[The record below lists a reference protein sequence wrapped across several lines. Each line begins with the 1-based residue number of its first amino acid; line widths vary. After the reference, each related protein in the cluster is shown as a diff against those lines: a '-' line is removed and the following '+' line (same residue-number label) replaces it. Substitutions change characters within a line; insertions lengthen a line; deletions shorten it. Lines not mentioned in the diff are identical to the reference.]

1 MCAAALGLLDKALLA
16 TVPAGCQYQ
25 AKADGAD
32 ICCCVLCS
40 KAFLFLL
47 SARAC
52 GLGIHLPSISAI
64 TILDSDWNAKA
75 DVQALSR
82 AHLLGPPVGAGA
94 PLRLLRL
101 YMRNS
106 VEEKILT
113 LAERKGGVA
122 AAFRPGSAGGYAP
135 ILALVVRCNLCCAHS
150 PLLIHR
156 SKCPLT
162 AKL

>member
-1 MCAAALGLLDKALLA
+1 ML
-16 TVPAGCQYQ
+16 
-25 AKADGAD
+25 
-32 ICCCVLCS
+32 CVCS

-52 GLGIHLPSISAI
+52 GLGIDLPTISAI
-64 TILDSDWNAKA
+64 IILDSDWNAKA

-82 AHLLGPPVGAGA
+82 AHLLGPPAGAGG

-101 YMRNS
+101 FMRNS

-122 AAFRPGSAGGYAP
+122 AAFRPGSAGG
-135 ILALVVRCNLCCAHS
+135 CA
-150 PLLIHR
+150 
-156 SKCPLT
+156 T
-162 AKL
+162 